1 MAQYTKRQIAS
12 HIYDLFAERPETIR
26 ATRWACVIKNGKLTI
41 VRRLMVMPTDI
52 IITESVLEP
61 VQSPSWFSIY
71 YSVWKNWYKLI
82 TSDIKI

>member
-1 MAQYTKRQIAS
+1 MAQYTKRQIAR
-12 HIYDLFAERPETIR
+12 HIYALFAERPERIR
-26 ATRWACVIKNGKLTI
+26 ATRWACVIKNGKLTV

-71 YSVWKNWYKLI
+71 YGVWRNWYKLI
-82 TSDIKI
+82 TSEIKI